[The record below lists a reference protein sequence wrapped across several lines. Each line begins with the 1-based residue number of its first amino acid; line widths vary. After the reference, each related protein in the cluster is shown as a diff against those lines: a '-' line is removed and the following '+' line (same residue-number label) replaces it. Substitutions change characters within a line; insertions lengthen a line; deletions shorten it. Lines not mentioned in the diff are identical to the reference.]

1 MSLFPLQ
8 EAFDFT
14 RVERGV
20 LYSVAVLLNRAGW
33 LLLLFS
39 FSGCFI
45 IIIRPGLK
53 ENETR
58 HHTNS
63 RLTTSSA
70 CVFLLLLLLHL
81 LSRSLLGL
89 IGALPLLFF

>member
-1 MSLFPLQ
+1 LSLFPLQ